1 VPDLS
6 RLTSLQ
12 ELTIEFCSNFT
23 TLTGIRELAALRR
36 LTFRHLH
43 APKEVALDL
52 AGLTALQELTIELGN
67 DLSSLSG
74 IGELAALEHLTLVSL
89 WSLEKVPDLA
99 RLTSLQELTI
109 DSCDKISFLPGI
121 GKLAALKRLKLVSLR
136 LKEVSDIGELVAL
149 EHLELASLS
158 LEEVPNLARLTALQT
173 LTISEL
179 WRRRARHIGEI
190 SDILPGIGELVALE
204 HLELAS
210 LSLEEVPNLARLTAL
225 QTLTISEISDLES
238 HSEHLTVL
246 LEGIGKLVALKQV
259 SLRADCNSWY
269 LAPEVP
275 DLGRLTELQELSL
288 KNCRLQKLPLRI
300 VQLSALIKLNIFHS
314 SSGIYA
320 AAGSEAVTRD
330 VLAIGRALKAW
341 PLPNLVD
348 FSFQVGRDDISLS
361 MCWRELGLPA
371 EAAAWNNAATLD
383 FLRLQQ
389 HKVAAFASGLHGR
402 LGAASGVSM
411 LNDQILTM
419 IANEV
424 LGRSDFHKWLSL
436 WERQCLEQ
444 LLEAEG
450 SQEEEDWWGTSQEE
464 EWVGDDDEEEED
476 YWYDEE
482 EEEEDYGDDEEDYDD
497 DEDSDEQDSNP
508 TDCPCGT
515 KLVGKYVFS
524 PFTCRSCTI
533 KNNTGQ

>member
-1 VPDLS
+1 MPPPAGLGGVVAVKRDAKPERGGPTTRVIVPADATKLTLNLRVERRTRNVRYNVPDLS

-136 LKEVSDIGELVAL
+136 LKEVSD
-149 EHLELASLS
+149 
-158 LEEVPNLARLTALQT
+158 
-173 LTISEL
+173 
-179 WRRRARHIGEI
+179 
-190 SDILPGIGELVALE
+190 IGELVALE

-436 WERQCLEQ
+436 WERLCLEQ

-464 EWVGDDDEEEED
+464 EWVGDDDEEED